1 MGHCVGNHR
10 AVGPCVL
17 CHVAAGP
24 MGPGGTADVGRG
36 LVPVIPLC
44 APYICIASGKLPA

>member
-24 MGPGGTADVGRG
+24 MGPGGTADVGAGPGARDS
-36 LVPVIPLC
+36 LMCPLYMYC
-44 APYICIASGKLPA
+44 FR